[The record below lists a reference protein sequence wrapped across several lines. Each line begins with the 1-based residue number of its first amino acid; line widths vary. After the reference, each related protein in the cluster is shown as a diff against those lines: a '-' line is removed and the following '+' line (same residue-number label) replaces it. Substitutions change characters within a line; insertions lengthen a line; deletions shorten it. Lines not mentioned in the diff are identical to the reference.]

1 VHVSEYVAVADG
13 VSVVE
18 PLVASVPDHAPEAA
32 QDVVFVE
39 LHASVVELPA
49 VMVEGDAVRVAVGGC
64 AAGGFTVTVAVPDFV
79 GSCVEVAVMVA
90 LPELGTVAGA
100 VYSPELEIV
109 PVLADQV
116 TVVA

>member
-1 VHVSEYVAVADG
+1 MYVAVPVAEG

-18 PLVASVPDHAPEAA
+18 PLTASVPDHAPDAV

-39 LHASVVELPA
+39 LHVSVVELPI
-49 VMVEGDAVRVAVGGC
+49 VMMEGDAVS
-64 AAGGFTVTVAVPDFV
+64 VTVGCTGAAVVTVIAAVPDFV
-79 GSCVEVAVMVA
+79 ASCVEVAVMVA
-90 LPELGTVAGA
+90 APEAGTVADA

-109 PVLADQV
+109 PEFADQV